1 MQKIFLHPHYHLL
14 HVQIPLK
21 MFDVHQMED
30 LNEFHLENNS
40 LKKINL
46 LSVVR
51 AVFCGVRKDDVAD
64 LRIEKTSMKE

>member
-1 MQKIFLHPHYHLL
+1 
-14 HVQIPLK
+14 